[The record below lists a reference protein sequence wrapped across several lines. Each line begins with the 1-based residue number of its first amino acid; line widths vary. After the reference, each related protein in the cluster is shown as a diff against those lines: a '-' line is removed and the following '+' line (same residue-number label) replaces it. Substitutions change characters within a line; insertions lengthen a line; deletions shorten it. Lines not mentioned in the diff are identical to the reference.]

1 MTTYIVTRK
10 PDNQEVYRYSA
21 DAPIEWSTS

>member
-10 PDNQEVYRYSA
+10 ADSVEVYRYSA
-21 DAPIEWSTS
+21 NDPIEWSNT